1 MSETSRWAAPRRAL
15 VVVPRRLGDVLLA
28 TPVMRSLKRA
38 YPDCRVDA
46 LVFAGTEA
54 ILGGNPDVNA
64 VLTIAERPTPGD
76 HLALVRRLLRR
87 YDLALSLVP
96 GDRSTFYAWCAGRK
110 SAGLVVDEPK
120 HAWKKALL
128 GRWVPFDDRGTH
140 TVAMHLRLIEALG
153 IPPVPEVVA
162 SWRPANAEAASA
174 ALAAQGVT
182 GAYAVLHPFP
192 KFRYK
197 QWPAEHWVAVADWL
211 RAQGLAVV
219 LTGGPD
225 PAERACCAEIA
236 QHAAV
241 ANLAG
246 ALSLPATA
254 CVIAGARVYAGPD
267 TATTHLAAAL
277 GVPTAALFGPT
288 DPLKWGPWPHSH
300 HTLENPWRRVGS
312 QRLGNVAIVQGA
324 ATCTPCLLEGCDRHV
339 DSTADCLTGLPPQA
353 MIAALQTLLAP

>member
-1 MSETSRWAAPRRAL
+1 MDAPRRAL

-38 YPDCRVDA
+38 HPDCRVDA

-54 ILGGNPDVNA
+54 ILAGNPDVTE
-64 VLTIAERPTPGD
+64 VLTIAERPTAGE
-76 HLALVRRLLRR
+76 HFALARRLFRR

-96 GDRSTFYAWCAGRK
+96 GDRSTLYAWCAGKR
-110 SAGLVVDEPK
+110 SAGLVVDETK
-120 HAWKKALL
+120 HAWKKRLL
-128 GRWVPFDDRGTH
+128 SQWVPFDDRGTH
-140 TVAMHLRLIEALG
+140 TVAMLLRLVEALG

-162 SWRPANAEAASA
+162 SWRPADAEAARA

-197 QWPAEHWVAVADWL
+197 QWPAEHWAALADWL
-211 RAQGLAVV
+211 RTQGLAVV

-225 PAERACCAEIA
+225 ATERACCADIA
-236 QHAAV
+236 QRTAV

-254 CVIAGARVYAGPD
+254 AVIAGARAYAGPD

-277 GVPTAALFGPT
+277 GVTTVALFGPT
-288 DPLKWGPWPHSH
+288 DPLKWGPWPQARRSMD
-300 HTLENPWRRVGS
+300 NPWRRVGS
-312 QRLGNVAIVQGA
+312 QRAGNVAIVQGA
-324 ATCTPCLLEGCDRHV
+324 IPCTPCLLEGCDRHI
-339 DSTADCLTGLPPQA
+339 DSAADCLTHLPPHA
-353 MIAALQTLLAP
+353 VIAALEKLLAT